1 MMKGI
6 EEVLTAR
13 GFEKTNIR
21 KIFQIGSRVYGAFEK
36 DSDYDFLVVY
46 NLKNLDQIISEKEIN
61 IHLVGMDVY
70 ENNITKQLPFYLLT
84 LWLPEQFVL
93 CDKKSLV
100 RKLQIDY
107 NKIYETFTSE
117 KNLCINKSLRYFDS
131 NVRISLKNL
140 VHAIRY
146 FSFAVQIFE
155 RGYIDDYACANIYYD
170 EIMKLNYKNWE
181 EYMIH
186 FSPIFEKI
194 QNRLSE
200 LKKEFDQVIEKY
212 NVQSK
217 GLTVFEFLKE
227 FKLKDLEKYFGIE
240 VKGMEGLFFLNATNY
255 SNRELI
261 IPKECNP
268 LILDNTLNFVAKGI
282 SNYVDSKYERNIP
295 KLSKNITVH
304 NYNPRDTKIT
314 FYFNY
319 LWRDYSMG
327 VVRISNFVPKS
338 REKYFI
344 HSYTSGSKFI
354 VVDRETLQEEISLEG
369 YGFKIRQ
376 NDAPIPINSMD
387 SLMHTYDSFENN
399 QMEYLVEDTKI
410 IV

>member
-1 MMKGI
+1 
-6 EEVLTAR
+6 
-13 GFEKTNIR
+13 
-21 KIFQIGSRVYGAFEK
+21 
-36 DSDYDFLVVY
+36 
-46 NLKNLDQIISEKEIN
+46 
-61 IHLVGMDVY
+61 
-70 ENNITKQLPFYLLT
+70 
-84 LWLPEQFVL
+84 
-93 CDKKSLV
+93 V